1 MGLSCWLACLVGAAW
16 VGWLVRANRSLRRRL
31 ANGQLTGGYMTVSC
45 RLCGRTDL
53 LKLKPDNN
61 AREFLTRL
69 LTVTREC
76 RMGRC
81 RKNLLEGK

>member
-1 MGLSCWLACLVGAAW
+1 MGTVCWLTSLIGAACI
-16 VGWLVRANRSLRRRL
+16 GWLVRSNRSLRRRL
-31 ANGQLTGGYMTVSC
+31 AEGQLTGGYMTVSC
-45 RLCGRTDL
+45 RVCGRVDL
-53 LKLKPDNN
+53 LRLTPDNN

-81 RKNLLEGK
+81 RKNLLETK